1 MLTFLSVGP
10 FFRIGG
16 GGVQKFS
23 ARILR
28 LFSIDVAP
36 NHFLSVILLSQFVS
50 INIYRSSSG
59 SIPEAL
65 TALKVL
71 IDNSKPNLITG
82 DLNLCFTKN
91 GTNSITKGL
100 QDSGFKQLVTEATH
114 IQGGLIDHVYWRDE
128 RSPRFEDPKVEIQ
141 PILF

>member
-1 MLTFLSVGP
+1 MY
-10 FFRIGG
+10 
-16 GGVQKFS
+16 
-23 ARILR
+23 
-28 LFSIDVAP
+28 LFCLY
-36 NHFLSVILLSQFVS
+36 HFLSAILLSQFVS

-128 RSPRFEDPKVEIQ
+128 RSPRFEDPKVERYSQYYSDHDALMVTLVRLANQDDFQACI
-141 PILF
+141 IFFEN